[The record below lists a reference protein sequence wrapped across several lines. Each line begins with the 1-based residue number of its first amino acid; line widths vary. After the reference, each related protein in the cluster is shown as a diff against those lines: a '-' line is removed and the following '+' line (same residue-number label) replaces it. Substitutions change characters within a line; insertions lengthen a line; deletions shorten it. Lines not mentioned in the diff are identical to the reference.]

1 MITRLYTV
9 HIVRKYASNAKKSA
23 PWKLV
28 LAKSVSKF
36 LMKVKKGLCFGV
48 SWGEWAMCFSYM
60 IKGQLF
66 LRQEKTLKDSKWRF

>member
-36 LMKVKKGLCFGV
+36 QICFGV

-66 LRQEKTLKDSKWRF
+66 LRQEKTSKDSKWRF